1 MGIKSKLAKL
11 FSWYEVRRFLKNYE
25 QPVQTQESV
34 FRNLLTEGK
43 KTIFGNNHNFENIKS
58 HAAFIL
64 HVPIRDYEQLK
75 PYINQIIDGKD
86 DVLWPGK
93 PKYFAKTSGTT
104 SGVKYIPITD
114 VSINEQV
121 KAARMA
127 LQFYIQKTKNT
138 DWVEGKMI
146 FLQGSPELDKK
157 GSIDAGRLSG
167 IVYHEVPKYLL
178 SNRLPSYETNII
190 EDWET
195 KLTAIVKETL
205 PQNMTLVSGIAP
217 WMIMYFEQLLKTTS
231 KRNLKEIWPQLKLY
245 VHGGVNFKPYEKIF
259 SQLIGE
265 GVDYIETYPAS
276 EGFIAFQDDYR
287 EEGLL
292 LNINGGIF
300 YEFVPI
306 EEIFHDFPTRLTLK
320 DVQLG
325 IQYAIILTTNAGLW
339 AYNIGDTIKF
349 ISLNPYKIVV
359 TGRIKHFIS
368 AFGEHVIVE
377 EVENAIT
384 HLCQNSG
391 VEVVDFTVAPQI
403 QVDNEL
409 PFHEWFI
416 EFKNKPDNLQKWAL
430 ELDRLMQHK
439 NIYYK
444 DLVDGGILQ
453 PLKVSIIKENGFRNY
468 METIGKL
475 GGQNK
480 IPRLGNDRKMAD
492 GLQPFIVNNQ

>member
-1 MGIKSKLAKL
+1 MGIKRKIAIL
-11 FSWYEVRRFLKNYE
+11 FSWYELRNFFKDYQKPLAM
-25 QPVQTQESV
+25 QDFV
-34 FRNLLTEGK
+34 FDTLLTSGR
-43 KTIFGNNHNFENIKS
+43 KTVFGHDHQFSTIHS
-58 HAAFIL
+58 HKDFVQK
-64 HVPIRDYEQLK
+64 VPIRDYEQLK
-75 PYINQIIDGKD
+75 SYIEQIIDGKD
-86 DVLWPGK
+86 SVLWPGK

-114 VSINEQV
+114 VSIKEQV

-127 LQFYIQKTKNT
+127 LQFYIQKTGNT

-157 GSIDAGRLSG
+157 GIIDAGRLSG

-217 WMIMYFEQLLKTTS
+217 WMIMYFEQLLKTTG
-231 KRNLKEIWPQLKLY
+231 KRNLKEIWPQLRLY

-300 YEFVPI
+300 YEFVPV
-306 EEIFHDFPTRLTLK
+306 EEIFNEFPTRLTLK
-320 DVQLG
+320 DVEIG
-325 IQYAIILTTNAGLW
+325 VQYALILTTNAGLW

-349 ISLNPYKIVV
+349 VSLNPYKIVV
-359 TGRIKHFIS
+359 TGRIKHYIS

-377 EVENAIT
+377 EVESAIT
-384 HLCQNSG
+384 QLCKNSG

-403 QVDNEL
+403 QVNNEL
-409 PFHEWFI
+409 PYHEWFI
-416 EFKNKPDNLQKWAL
+416 EFKNIPDNLQNWAL
-430 ELDRLMQHK
+430 ELDKLMQHK

-453 PLKVSIIKENGFRNY
+453 PLRVSIIRENGFRNY
-468 METIGKL
+468 MNSIGKL

-492 GLQPFIVNNQ
+492 GLQAFIVNN